1 MVATKAAMTKMVKII
16 VMASRFGNLKKKRKT
31 ISANKGIQGGN
42 LVTVD
47 QKASYCSIPR
57 LFR

>member
-16 VMASRFGNLKKKRKT
+16 VRASRFGNLKKKRKT
-31 ISANKGIQGGN
+31 IRAKSGIHGGY

-47 QKASYCSIPR
+47 QNASYCSTPR